1 MTHYVGRPCPACGTT
16 TRYVSGDKCVRCDNM
31 RERPHRRQGHAESL
45 ARAKAATKDYRADR
59 ALLARVGRQ
68 MPNRIGE
75 LKGEALQA
83 HMRAVRKA
91 ELKRAARARH
101 YAAKAGL
108 TVEDYL
114 KRRLKRG
121 KEIAAEKA
129 RPKRP
134 YTWHT
139 AHKNKRLRITV
150 VQAGAVTVLAF

>member
-1 MTHYVGRPCPACGTT
+1 MTHYVGHPCITCGST
-16 TRYVSGDKCVRCDNM
+16 TRYTSTRKCVRCANIH
-31 RERPHRRQGHAESL
+31 ERSTRRRAHGL
-45 ARAKAATKDYRADR
+45 ALERAKAQTQAYRADR

-68 MPNRIGE
+68 MPSRIGE
-75 LKGEALQA
+75 LKGDELKA

-91 ELKRAARARH
+91 ELKRAARAQT
-101 YAAKAGL
+101 YAARAGL
-108 TVEDYL
+108 SVEDYL

-134 YTWHT
+134 YSWRTP
-139 AHKNKRLRITV
+139 HKNRRLRITV